1 MNYEKSLS
9 EESGSI
15 FSEGIG
21 IVLYRW
27 SALQLAVEN
36 EWGGRQSRQK
46 AQQLH
51 SDIFSWF
58 TRSTSSAKPKPKEP
72 LYIDDLEEILVQ
84 GLQSLNTE
92 VDDGSIEEVAEKLMI
107 MHEECLD
114 GNFKSIE
121 ALKEANHWRV
131 PVRHVKQDGED
142 DDSDS
147 DDEEQDVGV
156 GDSSKMAVTVSSTRT
171 LENHGSEDMQ
181 VDDESE
187 ATPSLTNAAAEDD
200 EWVVVG
206 PKRGRGKRN

>member
-58 TRSTSSAKPKPKEP
+58 THSTGKGKEP
-72 LYIDDLEEILVQ
+72 LYIDDLEEVLVQ

-92 VDDGSIEEVAEKLMI
+92 VDDGSVEEVAEKLMI

-121 ALKEANHWRV
+121 GLREANHRRV

-142 DDSDS
+142 DDSDD

-156 GDSSKMAVTVSSTRT
+156 GDHSSKMVVSSTKS
-171 LENHGSEDMQ
+171 LENSCSADMMV
-181 VDDESE
+181 VDEPKPS
-187 ATPSLTNAAAEDD
+187 ASLTTAAEDD